1 MNTGEEST
9 VLYCLFFLIA
19 LASLV
24 SWFMI
29 GLVYLLGDRMSLPP
43 GVLISSQA
51 FSYFVN
57 LLLVSS
63 YSIIRLVAEL
73 NEAVSLDP
81 EFCEFEVILTLYSR
95 ALCLSYDL
103 GVSIELGY
111 KVSRPHANE
120 YRLPLAVYHIF
131 SQAVALTIALEKH
144 FEASFSWQ
152 RGQGCVFDQS
162 ELTV

>member
-1 MNTGEEST
+1 MNTSEEST

-19 LASLV
+19 IASLV

-51 FSYFVN
+51 FSYFMN
-57 LLLVSS
+57 LLLVIS

-73 NEAVSLDP
+73 NQEVSLDP
-81 EFCEFEVILTLYSR
+81 KFCEFEVLSTLYSR

-120 YRLPLAVYHIF
+120 YRLPLVVYHIL
-131 SQAVALTIALEKH
+131 SQVVALTIALEKH
-144 FEASFSWQ
+144 FEATFSWQ
-152 RGQGCVFDQS
+152 RGQGCAFAQS
-162 ELTV
+162 ILAV